1 MDKSKFNERL
11 KELGLSKQEFA
22 QISNVPYQTTLN
34 WGVMRETKPVA
45 VPNWVEPFLNYYE
58 KAQRLELVMSEVC
71 VKLQQAK
78 ENNNDL
84 PSLD

>member
-1 MDKSKFNERL
+1 MNKDQFHARL
-11 KELGLSKQEFA
+11 KELDLNKQEFA
-22 QISNVPYQTTLN
+22 KISNVPYPTIIN
-34 WGVMRETKPVA
+34 WGGLRDGKTMI

-84 PSLD
+84 QSLD